1 MSRRG
6 RRSGGSSRWCAT
18 LLICV
23 AGTVLR
29 AGAQAPQTDP
39 TPWPAPARAASRPN
53 PLPKTAAVLKKGETV
68 YRRDCEMCHGTRGAG
83 DGKMAPSL
91 PTKAANIATT
101 KVQAQSDGALFW
113 KIQQGRGVMPTTEVT
128 LTDDERWAVVR
139 FLRTLPRHR

>member
-1 MSRRG
+1 MSERSARLGGTG
-6 RRSGGSSRWCAT
+6 RRCAA
-18 LLICV
+18 LLVCV
-23 AGTVLR
+23 AAGVLR
-29 AGAQAPQTDP
+29 AGAQAPQSDP
-39 TPWPAPARAASRPN
+39 APWPAPARAASRPN
-53 PLPKTAAVLKKGETV
+53 PVPKTTAVLRKGETV
-68 YRRDCEMCHGTRGAG
+68 YRRDCEMCHGVRGAG